1 MNRKFIIYQVLPR
14 LFGNTNDVCIP
25 NSFSETNGCGKLADF
40 TNDVILSIKDL
51 GCTHIW
57 FTGILEHATQ
67 TDHSSIGAPPDPH
80 SVVKGKAGSPYA
92 IKDYYDISPDLAL
105 VPEKRLEE
113 FSELANRCHKLG
125 VKVLIDY
132 VPNHISRVYASDSNP
147 GRVGEFGANDDNSV
161 AFHPSNNFY
170 YIPGKDFIPPEHTS
184 DTYTEYPAKATGN
197 DCFKENPSSNDWYDT
212 VKLNYGVNYQ
222 NGIKYFDPIPDT
234 WVKMTDILLY
244 WCEKGVDGFRCDMA
258 EMVPVEFW
266 EYAISIIKKSYP
278 YTLFIAEIYR
288 PDLYHAYLDAGFDNL
303 YDKVGLYD
311 TLKKIVLGTLPASE
325 ITRCWQ
331 SLSGIQD
338 KMLNF
343 LENHDE
349 QRIASPYFAGDPLKA
364 LPAFAVS
371 LLLNRAPFMIYSG
384 QELGEKGMDNE
395 GYSSAD
401 GRTSIFDYWSVETI
415 RNWLNDK
422 YDSHLRDRYRI
433 LLNLALT
440 ESAFHSG
447 DSFDLQYAN
456 QSNSCYNPDILFSF
470 VRKLGQELIIVIVN
484 FSKTAVS
491 AKLIL
496 PAHMFEFFGISD
508 GIELPAVNLV
518 TGKDESIVLGSS
530 VPIDL
535 KVPEY
540 GCIIL
545 KLLLQ

>member
-14 LFGNTNDVCIP
+14 LFGNTNKVCIP

-67 TDHSSIGAPPDPH
+67 TNHSRIGVPPDPP

-105 VPEKRLEE
+105 IPEKRSEE
-113 FSELANRCHKLG
+113 FSALANRCHKLG
-125 VKVLIDY
+125 VKVLIDF
-132 VPNHISRVYASDSNP
+132 VPNHLSRVYASDSNP

-266 EYAISIIKKSYP
+266 RYAIPIIKKSYP
-278 YTLFIAEIYR
+278 SALLIAEIYR
-288 PDLYHAYLDAGFDNL
+288 PDLYHTYLDAGFDNL

-311 TLKKIVLGTLPASE
+311 SLKDIVRGTLPASA

-349 QRIASPYFAGDPLKA
+349 QRIASPFFAGDPFKA

-395 GYSSAD
+395 GYSSSD

-456 QSNSCYNPDILFSF
+456 QTNSFYNPDILFSF

-484 FSKTAVS
+484 FSKTDVS

-508 GIELPAVNLV
+508 GIELNAVDLV
-518 TGKDESIVLGSS
+518 TGKDENIVLGSS

-540 GCIIL
+540 GCSIL